1 LSGYLTRANHL
12 RIAKIESI
20 EQETPNVKSFTFKDK
35 LCSKAKPGQFIMIW
49 IPDVDEVPMS
59 LSSISQHTC
68 AISVQKVGEATK
80 VLHKRKIGD
89 YIGIRGPFGN
99 GFSIMGRKVM
109 VVAGGTG
116 TACLMP
122 LVESL
127 ARKNVEVTF
136 LHGAGTKNE
145 LLFDNRILATLSKTK
160 DRIEVT
166 TEDGSYGFKGII
178 VDLAEKYMAEERF
191 DMIYTCGP
199 ELMMHKVFLM
209 AQQFHTPLQAS
220 LERLM
225 RCALGI
231 CGTCMLGRFRVCQD
245 GPVFSGEQL
254 SEVNKEFG
262 RFRRSFDGRALRF

>member
-1 LSGYLTRANHL
+1 MSGYLTRANHL

-89 YIGIRGPFGN
+89 YIVIRGPFGN
-99 GFSIMGRKVM
+99 GFNIMGRKVM

-127 ARKNVEVTF
+127 GRKNVEVTF

-166 TEDGSYGFKGII
+166 TEDGSYGFKGVI

-199 ELMMHKVFLM
+199 ELMMHKMFLL
-209 AQQFHTPLQAS
+209 AQQFQMPLQAS